1 MNPRPTKNKRYA
13 PGSSTGKSAQD
24 RLQETIEMLE
34 TLMQKTIDQTDES
47 CSYQD
52 LVDTMEKFSR
62 ASSRMA
68 SLLKAHR
75 ALSGG
80 EESVERALNMA
91 LSEVLAELGKTP

>member
-68 SLLKAHR
+68 TLLKAHR
-75 ALSGG
+75 ALSG
-80 EESVERALNMA
+80 EESVERALNTA